1 MLDDIITLAEGGALL
16 GLAPV
21 TLRAQA
27 ARGVLRARRIGKTW
41 VTTREEVERYRREH
55 LGKHGRS
62 DRYATKTDMSA
73 VGDDG
78 QVFGG

>member
-1 MLDDIITLAEGGALL
+1 MFDDIITLAEAGALL

-21 TLRAQA
+21 TLRGQA
-27 ARGVLRARRIGKTW
+27 SRGVLRARRIGKTW
-41 VTTREEVERYRREH
+41 VTTREEVERYRRDH
-55 LGKHGRS
+55 LGRHGRPGR
-62 DRYATKTDMSA
+62 DATKTDMSA

>member
-1 MLDDIITLAEGGALL
+1 VFDDIITLAEAGALL

-27 ARGVLRARRIGKTW
+27 TRGVLRARRIGKTW

-55 LGKHGRS
+55 LGKRGRS
-62 DRYATKTDMSA
+62 DREATKTDMSA